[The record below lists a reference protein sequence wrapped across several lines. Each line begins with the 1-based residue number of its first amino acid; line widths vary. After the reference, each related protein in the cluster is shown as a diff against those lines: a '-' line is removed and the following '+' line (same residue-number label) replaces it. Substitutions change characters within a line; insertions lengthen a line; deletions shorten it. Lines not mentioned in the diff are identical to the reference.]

1 MKEIT
6 DYSKKSSWYK
16 IPEITKDVDTFYVYA
31 TEYILSSLS
40 EDAPDF
46 ATLDNAEMR
55 QGVVI
60 EYNAHATV
68 FEDSTNVFVPYY
80 RQSGLRYAG
89 DIYKKAGNIDEANAT
104 TTSPPRSTSISR
116 TTIRGG
122 PSSSRA
128 TARAR
133 L

>member
-89 DIYKKAGNIDEANAT
+89 DIYKKAGNIDGA
-104 TTSPPRSTSISR
+104 ISGQCYDD
-116 TTIRGG
+116 I
-122 PSSSRA
+122 
-128 TARAR
+128 TAALDFYFENYNQGRPFIIAGHS
-133 L
+133 